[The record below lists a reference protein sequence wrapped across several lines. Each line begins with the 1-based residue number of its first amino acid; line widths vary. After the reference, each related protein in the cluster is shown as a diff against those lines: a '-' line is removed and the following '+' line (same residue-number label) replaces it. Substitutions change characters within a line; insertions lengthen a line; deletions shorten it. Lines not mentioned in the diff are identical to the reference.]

1 LEGPAGLASLVVMKR
16 GFFLTFLALLVLVFA
31 VAGWT
36 VRGLR
41 WTVAAP
47 ARAFG

>member
-1 LEGPAGLASLVVMKR
+1 MKR
-16 GFFLTFLALLVLVFA
+16 RLLFVLFVTGLVLLA

-41 WTVAAP
+41 WTFSGRARVPQP
-47 ARAFG
+47 A